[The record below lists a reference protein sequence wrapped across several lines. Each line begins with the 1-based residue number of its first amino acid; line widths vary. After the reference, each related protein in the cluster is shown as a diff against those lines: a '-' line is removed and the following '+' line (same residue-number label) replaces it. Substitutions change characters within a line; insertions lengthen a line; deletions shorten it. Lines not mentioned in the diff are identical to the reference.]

1 MLTNGLGQLWR
12 HSTETT
18 LPKPRLRGQ
27 FGCLAFACA
36 CGVYVYELFA
46 FFSPFTFFFGDLL
59 SFSLLFFLRTLL
71 LLNLRHETIFM
82 ISCIFILKK

>member
-46 FFSPFTFFFGDLL
+46 FFSLFTFFWVI
-59 SFSLLFFLRTLL
+59 FSLFLFFFPEDTVAF
-71 LLNLRHETIFM
+71 EFKT
-82 ISCIFILKK
+82 